1 MANSLKRP
9 LKVSTSHDASSL
21 GNKRQREAH
30 VLDGSNIVSEKINA
44 IEDLHDMGTLQL
56 REQAILRGLS
66 SSGSK
71 KELRDRFCAESEKE
85 SKNGTPEGKEEDEE
99 KETSN
104 KDEKVT
110 ASFNKVT
117 AGLDQYLPDH
127 IKTQYHVLEHGDS
140 IYDATLNQTNV
151 GNNNNKFYLIQAL
164 ESNDCSKF
172 MVYTRW
178 GRVGI
183 KGQDKLQ
190 SPYTSR
196 GSAIQE
202 FEAKFFAKTKNRW
215 PNRKD
220 FICHPKCY
228 TWLETDHDM
237 NKESSEEKPI
247 FTVERLLQVTRLDP
261 RIAIFISLICDVRM
275 MKQRMMELGYNAEKL
290 PLGKLSKSTILK
302 GYDVLRRIC
311 ENIGKSDTEKLEE
324 LSGEFY
330 TIIPHDFG
338 FNKMREFAIDNHYK
352 LKCKLEMVEA
362 LGEIEIATS
371 LIKDDIYTQED
382 PLYSKYHCL
391 RCELVPLDVGSKE
404 FSMIEKY
411 IRNTGDE
418 THYRIDIVQIFRASR
433 EGENELFNKF
443 FQTKNR
449 MLLWHGSRLTNWTG
463 LRIAPPEAPSTHS
476 LGNGLYF
483 ADMFSK
489 SAPYCQANWINS
501 DAVLVLCEVALG
513 DMLDYGSFN
522 CQAKLPKGKLSVKVA
537 GRTVPDSSQAQV
549 LEDGVLVPLGKP
561 VELPYSQWI
570 LLALSLNYLSELWTD
585 GRHPVSGNHH
595 ETYDQF
601 LPHSEA
607 SIKFNLSEY
616 KSRFILASSV
626 DSSAVSKGADIARTS
641 LPLTLLLLGFL
652 LSSVDISNSAEIAC
666 QMLVYLY
673 IK

>member
-9 LKVSTSHDASSL
+9 LKFSTSHDASSL
-21 GNKRQREAH
+21 GNKRQREAQ
-30 VLDGSNIVSEKINA
+30 VLDGSNIVSEKIKA
-44 IEDLHDMGTLQL
+44 IEDFHHMGTRQL
-56 REQAILRGLS
+56 RDQAILRGLS

-71 KELRDRFCAESEKE
+71 KELLDRLCAESEKE

-127 IKTQYHVLEHGDS
+127 IKTRYHVLEHGNS

-190 SPYTSR
+190 GPYTSR

-215 PNRKD
+215 PNRID

-247 FTVERLLQVTRLDP
+247 FTVERQLQVTRLDP
-261 RIAIFISLICDVRM
+261 RIANFISLICDVRM

-338 FNKMREFAIDNHYK
+338 FNKMREFTIDNHYK
-352 LKCKLEMVEA
+352 MKCKLEMVEA

-411 IRNTGDE
+411 MRNTSDE

-433 EGENELFNKF
+433 EGENERFKKF
-443 FQTKNR
+443 SQTKNR

-463 LRIAPPEAPSTHS
+463 LRVAPPEAPSTHS

-513 DMLDYGSFN
+513 DMLDFGSFN
-522 CQAKLPKGKLSVKVA
+522 CLAKLPKGKLSVKA
-537 GRTVPDSSQAQV
+537 SGRTVPDSSQAQV

-561 VELPYSQWI
+561 VELPYSQGTWPRNEYI
-570 LLALSLNYLSELWTD
+570 VFD
-585 GRHPVSGNHH
+585 V
-595 ETYDQF
+595 DQIRIRYVV
-601 LPHSEA
+601 HA
-607 SIKFNLSEY
+607 KFCY
-616 KSRFILASSV
+616 Q
-626 DSSAVSKGADIARTS
+626 T
-641 LPLTLLLLGFL
+641 
-652 LSSVDISNSAEIAC
+652 C
-666 QMLVYLY
+666 
-673 IK
+673 